1 MLILLGSKNPNKKK
15 ALESALKKMQIID
28 YEIISYDV
36 NSNVSSKPIGYE
48 IIRGLTIEIQN

>member
-48 IIRGLTIEIQN
+48 IIRG